1 MAKFQRTRIA
11 AYALI
16 LEDEKILLCR
26 ISKELPRWQGSWT
39 LPGGG
44 IDFGE
49 DPKSAVMR
57 EVFEETGLQVK
68 VDEVAFVDS
77 IVDYSGED
85 DFHGIRIVYYVSVV
99 GGTLKFEQSGST
111 DRCEWLSVQEL
122 RDTPLVDLAQTAF
135 DFLKRLEKL

>member
-1 MAKFQRTRIA
+1 MTKFKRTRIA

-16 LEDEKILLCR
+16 LDNKKILLCR
-26 ISKELPRWQGSWT
+26 ISRALPRWQGSWT

-49 DPKSAVMR
+49 HPQSAVIR

-68 VDEVAFVDS
+68 VDEIAFVDS

-85 DFHGIRIVYYVSVV
+85 DFHGIRIAYYVSVV
-99 GGTLKFEQSGST
+99 GGTLEFEQSGST
-111 DRCEWLSVQEL
+111 DRCEWLSIQEL
-122 RDTPLVDLAQTAF
+122 RDKPLVDLAQTAF